1 MPNPNQRLQSMNK
14 FNFNHSLK
22 NIPLPSKQQ
31 YQRILVEKI
40 EKFVGNL
47 RWKLFHIQNP
57 GNHSKETFGFK
68 STNPPPPIKE
78 LLAFEED
85 LYKLTKDIE
94 FRPVK
99 NNFQNNLKA
108 EIRKIHETQ
117 DVIIKADKSRNLYS
131 VPIQQYNEL
140 LHNNITT
147 EYKKT
152 DDIHVK
158 NVNKEASNIAKN
170 IKLADRI
177 DEYVQ
182 SDAFITIKDH
192 KPNFPGRVQ
201 CRLLN
206 PAKSNI
212 GQISKSI
219 LEETVATIKTRTNY
233 NQWKNSDQVIS
244 WFKALDNKEN
254 LTFLKFDIVSFYPSI
269 SEDLFYKALEWSK
282 NFRNFSNQDLEILRN
297 SRKAFLFN
305 NGNPWVKKNDSDF
318 DVTMGSFDGA
328 EACEL
333 IGLFILDKL
342 KNLIDPKHIG
352 LYRDDGLAGIP
363 GSGPQV
369 EQKRKQVCKIF
380 QSFGLKVTTETNL
393 KQTDFLDI
401 FFDLNSKTFKPFRKA
416 NDSPCYINVDSN
428 HPRMIKHNLPQ
439 MIANR
444 ISRLSSSKQIYDQE
458 IPTYKHALETAGHT
472 KNIAFQDIPRNNRN
486 RARNIIWFNP
496 PYSESVKTNVGA
508 KFLSLIDKHFKNS
521 PLGRY
526 FNRRTV
532 KVSYS
537 CLPNIGSIIS
547 GHNRKIISQHNQT
560 QASQQ
565 QKCNCRNGPQSCPLQ
580 ANCLQSSI
588 IYKAKVETNNVE
600 SVYIGQA
607 GNTFKERYGNHTSSF
622 RNRKYETSTTL
633 SKYIWSLKDSNT
645 NFTLKWSPVITA
657 PTYKP
662 ETRKC
667 HLCNVEKTQILLST
681 ENHLLNKRSELMN
694 KCRHRL
700 KHLLSSIT

>member
-1 MPNPNQRLQSMNK
+1 
-14 FNFNHSLK
+14 
-22 NIPLPSKQQ
+22 
-31 YQRILVEKI
+31 
-40 EKFVGNL
+40 
-47 RWKLFHIQNP
+47 
-57 GNHSKETFGFK
+57 
-68 STNPPPPIKE
+68 
-78 LLAFEED
+78 
-85 LYKLTKDIE
+85 
-94 FRPVK
+94 
-99 NNFQNNLKA
+99 
-108 EIRKIHETQ
+108 
-117 DVIIKADKSRNLYS
+117 
-131 VPIQQYNEL
+131 
-140 LHNNITT
+140 
-147 EYKKT
+147 
-152 DDIHVK
+152 
-158 NVNKEASNIAKN
+158 
-170 IKLADRI
+170 
-177 DEYVQ
+177 
-182 SDAFITIKDH
+182 
-192 KPNFPGRVQ
+192 
-201 CRLLN
+201 
-206 PAKSNI
+206 
-212 GQISKSI
+212 
-219 LEETVATIKTRTNY
+219 
-233 NQWKNSDQVIS
+233 
-244 WFKALDNKEN
+244 
-254 LTFLKFDIVSFYPSI
+254 
-269 SEDLFYKALEWSK
+269 
-282 NFRNFSNQDLEILRN
+282 
-297 SRKAFLFN
+297 
-305 NGNPWVKKNDSDF
+305 
-318 DVTMGSFDGA
+318 MGSFDGA

-565 QKCNCRNGPQSCPLQ
+565 QKCNCRGGPQSCPLQ

>member
-1 MPNPNQRLQSMNK
+1 MPNSNQRLQIMNK

-219 LEETVATIKTRTNY
+219 LEETVANIKTRTNY

-244 WFKALDNKEN
+244 
-254 LTFLKFDIVSFYPSI
+254 
-269 SEDLFYKALEWSK
+269 
-282 NFRNFSNQDLEILRN
+282 
-297 SRKAFLFN
+297 
-305 NGNPWVKKNDSDF
+305 
-318 DVTMGSFDGA
+318 
-328 EACEL
+328 
-333 IGLFILDKL
+333 
-342 KNLIDPKHIG
+342 
-352 LYRDDGLAGIP
+352 
-363 GSGPQV
+363 
-369 EQKRKQVCKIF
+369 
-380 QSFGLKVTTETNL
+380 
-393 KQTDFLDI
+393 
-401 FFDLNSKTFKPFRKA
+401 
-416 NDSPCYINVDSN
+416 
-428 HPRMIKHNLPQ
+428 
-439 MIANR
+439 
-444 ISRLSSSKQIYDQE
+444 
-458 IPTYKHALETAGHT
+458 
-472 KNIAFQDIPRNNRN
+472 
-486 RARNIIWFNP
+486 
-496 PYSESVKTNVGA
+496 
-508 KFLSLIDKHFKNS
+508 
-521 PLGRY
+521 
-526 FNRRTV
+526 
-532 KVSYS
+532 
-537 CLPNIGSIIS
+537 
-547 GHNRKIISQHNQT
+547 
-560 QASQQ
+560 
-565 QKCNCRNGPQSCPLQ
+565 
-580 ANCLQSSI
+580 
-588 IYKAKVETNNVE
+588 
-600 SVYIGQA
+600 
-607 GNTFKERYGNHTSSF
+607 
-622 RNRKYETSTTL
+622 
-633 SKYIWSLKDSNT
+633 
-645 NFTLKWSPVITA
+645 
-657 PTYKP
+657 
-662 ETRKC
+662 
-667 HLCNVEKTQILLST
+667 
-681 ENHLLNKRSELMN
+681 
-694 KCRHRL
+694 
-700 KHLLSSIT
+700 